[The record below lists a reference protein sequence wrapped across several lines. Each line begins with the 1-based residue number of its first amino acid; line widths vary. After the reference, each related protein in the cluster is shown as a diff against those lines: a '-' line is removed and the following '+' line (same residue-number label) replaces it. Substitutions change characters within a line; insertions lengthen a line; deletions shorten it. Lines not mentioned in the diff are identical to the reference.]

1 MKIVIHEVDPSVSR
15 GYRDKPILI
24 MQIKEVERVE
34 NNDTPISILTHS
46 TTEMD
51 YETVEFTAKDYI
63 QFVDYDNRKSLIFGL
78 STELDRIMK
87 EAANSEVIDLSDM
100 WDRLLWFVNADNII
114 DAAAQ
119 AIRNGECFESL
130 KQLGL
135 VEENLAHDVVLD
147 ALGAQ
152 QKDGLDERRGELDGS
167 A

>member
-15 GYRDKPILI
+15 GYRDKPILV

-34 NNDTPISILTHS
+34 NSETPISVLTHS
-46 TTEMD
+46 LTEMD

-87 EAANSEVIDLSDM
+87 EAANSEVVDLSDM
-100 WDRLLWFVNADNII
+100 WDRILWFVNAENII
-114 DAAAQ
+114 DATAQ
-119 AIRNGECFESL
+119 AMRNAECFESL

-135 VEENLAHDVVLD
+135 VKEDLDDTDWVSVKQAVDKAAEERAKVTL
-147 ALGAQ
+147 
-152 QKDGLDERRGELDGS
+152 
-167 A
+167 